1 VYERFAGMCA
11 LGAAAAGLAY
21 SLVFVAFDS
30 GTAEGLFLLVGG
42 LLAVPVFVALYE
54 RLRAVD
60 AGFALLALALG
71 VAGAYGAS
79 AHGGTLLA
87 NGINTPNLVPDVPN
101 AADPRGL
108 ATFGLTALAVL
119 VFAWLA
125 RRSAMLPGWVVN
137 AGFALGVLL
146 VLVYVA
152 RLFILDTDDP
162 VVVVPAA
169 LAGLLANPAWYV
181 GVGRALLSPR

>member
-1 VYERFAGMCA
+1 MYERFAGMCA

-21 SLVFVAFDS
+21 SFVFVVFDS
-30 GTAEGLFLLVGG
+30 GTAEGLFLLAGG
-42 LLAVPVFVALYE
+42 LLALPVFVALHE
-54 RLRAVD
+54 RLRPVD
-60 AGFALLALALG
+60 PAFALLALALG
-71 VAGAYGAS
+71 VAGAFGAS

-108 ATFGLTALAVL
+108 ATFGLTGLAVL
-119 VFAWLA
+119 LFAWLA
-125 RRSAMLPGWVVN
+125 RRSGGLPRWVVT
-137 AGFALGVLL
+137 AGFALGVLV

-162 VVVVPAA
+162 IVVVPAA
-169 LAGLLANPAWYV
+169 LAGLLANPAWYA
-181 GVGRALLSPR
+181 GVGRTLLRPV